1 MASDYERYTARMKAT
16 YQARKWL
23 NVGGNINF
31 ARSTTNNGADV
42 SDTEDDAGNNLY
54 TQIS

>member
-1 MASDYERYTARMKAT
+1 MKAT